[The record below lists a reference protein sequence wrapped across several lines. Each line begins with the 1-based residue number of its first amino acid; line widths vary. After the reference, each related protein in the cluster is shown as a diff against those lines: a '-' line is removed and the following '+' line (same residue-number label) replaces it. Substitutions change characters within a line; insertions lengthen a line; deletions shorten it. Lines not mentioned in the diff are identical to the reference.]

1 MHIAELRKELC
12 GSESGSFSDA
22 QLSEDSMPIMKTFRI
37 LNQGDEE
44 RPAKRRKTLP
54 ESTEDINESVW
65 QRLVVTLNGSTQD
78 SPVLN
83 LSNLPNIIL

>member
-1 MHIAELRKELC
+1 
-12 GSESGSFSDA
+12 
-22 QLSEDSMPIMKTFRI
+22 MPIMKTFRI